1 MDLLP
6 SPDQVEIVSSI
17 AEVLRERIPLDQ
29 VRTYVPGDDAGQ
41 SWTQLA
47 ELGVFGL
54 AIDESLGGIG
64 LGIAEEVLVFRE
76 LGRALTPG
84 PVLGTVLGAHLAA
97 AASDAELVERITS
110 GAVRVALAES
120 FQDPEATVGSTVS
133 GMYRVLDAPGADL
146 VLVVSPTGAA
156 LVEAST
162 LDVQA
167 ISSMDPTVGV
177 GTVRAT
183 DVPAVVTADTDALW
197 WRGAALVS
205 AQLTG
210 GAEATRDASA
220 AYAKIREQYGKP
232 IGMFQAVKHRCAD
245 MALRA
250 ESAYFQTVYGALA
263 WDGGDA
269 SGTYHLAC
277 ARVVANAA
285 SRGNAADNI
294 QNHGA
299 MGFSD
304 ETDAHLFARR
314 SLVLETTL
322 GSERWHLESIG
333 RTATVGW

>member
-6 SPDQVEIVSSI
+6 STDQLEIASSI
-17 AEVLRERIPLDQ
+17 ADVLRERMPLDR
-29 VRTYVPGDDAGQ
+29 VRAYVPDGDQGS
-41 SWTQLA
+41 SWAQLA

-54 AIDESLGGIG
+54 AIDESAGGIG

-84 PVLGTVLGAHLAA
+84 PVLATVLAAHLAA
-97 AASDAELVERITS
+97 GSGDGDLAERIAS
-110 GAVRVALAES
+110 GSTRIALAEP
-120 FQDPEATVGSTVS
+120 FRDPEAVVGAMVS
-133 GMYRVLDAPGADL
+133 GSLRVLDAVGADL
-146 VLVVSPTGAA
+146 VLVVSPQASA
-156 LVEAST
+156 LVDAAHLEIVPTA
-162 LDVQA
+162 
-167 ISSMDPTVGV
+167 SMDPTVGV
-177 GTVRAT
+177 GLAQAVDVRALVSSRT
-183 DVPAVVTADTDALW
+183 DSLW
-197 WRGAALVS
+197 WRGTALVS

-210 GAEATRDASA
+210 AAEATRDASA
-220 AYAKIREQYGKP
+220 AYTKIREQYGKP

-250 ESAYFQTVYGALA
+250 ESAYFQTVYAALA

-269 SGTYHLAC
+269 AGTYHLAS
-277 ARVVANAA
+277 ARVVASAA
-285 SRGNAADNI
+285 SRTNAADNI

-322 GSERWHLESIG
+322 GTERWHLESIG
-333 RTATVGW
+333 RTPVVDW